1 MNKTSSTGFTPES
14 LSKKLAYLPKGA
26 SLWVGYSGGCDSH
39 VLLHALASLRKTLSI
54 KLQAVY
60 VNHGLSQNARAW
72 GMHCQNICDALDVP
86 LTVLEVDA
94 KPKSGQ
100 SPEESARFARYHAI
114 AELLGPDDY
123 LCTAHHQD
131 DQAETLLLQLLRG
144 AGPKGLAAMPFRSS
158 LGDAKQI
165 RPLLDFSREQLEAYG
180 KQHGLHWIN
189 DESNQDTGFDRN
201 FLRHELMPVLKS
213 RWPSAARTISRS
225 ASHNA
230 EAAELLEE
238 LAQQDFEIAKGD
250 SEDKLVINRLNT
262 LNTTRL
268 KNLLRYWVVN
278 NGLPLPSDIK
288 LQHVMTDVI
297 PAAQDKMP
305 CVKWKGAEVRRF
317 DGCLY
322 VMSTLMEIDSG
333 TVIPWDDLE
342 AELELPDGRK
352 LKLAGDVASIPTNS
366 NVSVRYRQGG
376 EKITPKG
383 SKHRKTLKQVFQEK
397 RIPPWRRER
406 ISLVYLGE
414 DLVSVVGVC
423 DEQRLGGIKFI
434 YT

>member
-1 MNKTSSTGFTPES
+1 M
-14 LSKKLAYLPKGA
+14 
-26 SLWVGYSGGCDSH
+26 
-39 VLLHALASLRKTLSI
+39 LLYALASLRKTLSI

-114 AELLGPDDY
+114 AELMNPGDY
-123 LCTAHHQD
+123 LATAHHQD

-144 AGPKGLAAMPFRSS
+144 AGPKGLAAMPFQSG
-158 LGDAKQI
+158 LGNAKQI

-180 KQHGLHWIN
+180 KQKGLRWIN

-201 FLRHELMPVLKS
+201 FLRHELMPILKS

-230 EAAELLEE
+230 EAAELLDD
-238 LAQQDFEIAKGD
+238 LAKQDFEIAKGD

-268 KNLLRYWVVN
+268 KNLLRYWVVI

-322 VMSTLMEIDSG
+322 VMSTLVEIDSG
-333 TVIPWDDLE
+333 TVIPWGDLE
-342 AELELPDGRK
+342 AELELPGGRK
-352 LKLAGDVASIPTNS
+352 LKCIGNVAFLQNSS
-366 NVSVRYRQGG
+366 NVSVRYRRGG
-376 EKITPKG
+376 ERIVPAGRRHHK
-383 SKHRKTLKQVFQEK
+383 SLKQIFQE
-397 RIPPWRRER
+397 RHVPPWMRER
-406 ISLVYLGE
+406 IPLVYQDE
-414 DLVSVVGVC
+414 ELVSVVGVC
-423 DEQRLGGIKFI
+423 NRQRLDGIEFI